1 MSIKNKINSYA
12 KRKEQEILT
21 KGVEAVKDKY
31 DEVDTRQEA
40 IQEAAKRVIRE
51 LEAHPDMP
59 AIAFLKMLQDEKKLP
74 DDVVVEASTQISEV
88 KSEEILVELMEELDI
103 PSKDIQ
109 YIIKKSDISVDTAKK
124 VAEQIPD
131 ETIQEEEKRRLE
143 NIEKEKK
150 EEEEKREQD
159 KIKRKLRE
167 KYVKCDEIPVSTLVS
182 NFSDIEANNRTS
194 EVNDMIKQI
203 LARKAAIDWKHSGSA
218 RIQSMMGI
226 ISPEE
231 MLEENFSQLVEEEFR
246 DVEKI
251 EKYPG
256 EKKYQQE
263 DMQKI
268 ILSQIAKNVVKMYRE
283 VGVLDVPQSDNMKNL
298 TPEQEEFFV
307 NQVQIYGKEI
317 NIKKV
322 RQQIRGIMD
331 YELEDF
337 IKMIEKI
344 PESERGEYIKKFKEQ
359 IQMGIQERGNTQ
371 ADEDDER
378 TH

>member
-1 MSIKNKINSYA
+1 M
-12 KRKEQEILT
+12 
-21 KGVEAVKDKY
+21 
-31 DEVDTRQEA
+31 
-40 IQEAAKRVIRE
+40 
-51 LEAHPDMP
+51 
-59 AIAFLKMLQDEKKLP
+59 
-74 DDVVVEASTQISEV
+74 
-88 KSEEILVELMEELDI
+88 
-103 PSKDIQ
+103 
-109 YIIKKSDISVDTAKK
+109 
-124 VAEQIPD
+124 
-131 ETIQEEEKRRLE
+131 
-143 NIEKEKK
+143 
-150 EEEEKREQD
+150 
-159 KIKRKLRE
+159 
-167 KYVKCDEIPVSTLVS
+167 VS